1 MKILTV
7 RCLFLLMA
15 VMAVNQ
21 SAFGALCR
29 HVDQLTVKSDFGEF
43 SGLSG
48 SQRPVW
54 EDASSDIDSHIRA
67 LTCQD
72 AATGSHLNGAHT
84 IVGMLSTAISR
95 DDLPFELIFVDYDRP
110 AGRHRR
116 SPDLRPPC

>member
-1 MKILTV
+1 
-7 RCLFLLMA
+7 
-15 VMAVNQ
+15 MAVNQ
-21 SAFGALCR
+21 SAVGALCR

-48 SQRPVW
+48 SQQPVW
-54 EDASSDIDSHIRA
+54 EEASDDIGSHIRA

-72 AATGSHLNGAHT
+72 ANTGSHLTGVHT
-84 IVGMLSTAISR
+84 IVGVLSTADSR
-95 DDLPFELIFVDYDRP
+95 DDLPFELIFADYDRP